1 MQHLTL
7 DEHLFGPGPKRLLA
21 LDGGGVRGMLSLG
34 YLERIENILR
44 VRHGGDPDFR
54 LSDYFDLIGGTSIG
68 AVLAAGLALGYP
80 VAEIQALFSR
90 MMAAMFRKPPWR
102 IGVWGAKYETET
114 VIDALKELGGNIALG
129 SDEIKT
135 GLMVIAKRL
144 DTGSPWLIH
153 NNPRGK
159 FYGDADDATANRN
172 LPLHQVVRASTAAPL
187 YFDPERIALAPGVEG
202 LFVDGGVST
211 ANNPALQLLM
221 LATMEGY
228 ALQWPFG
235 AENLLLV
242 SVGTG
247 RKPASIAAGGKT
259 PAIQMAVQSLM
270 SVMNDCDWL
279 NQAILQWISESP
291 TAWEIDAEVGDLR
304 NDSLGG
310 QTLLRYL
317 RYNVLFDSQ
326 WLRARLGIEIGEKEV
341 IKLDSPD
348 KPANIELLAQLGRW
362 AADKQVLEEHL
373 PASFDLCATES
384 GASAAPEHDR

>member
-1 MQHLTL
+1 MQHLTR

-80 VAEIQALFSR
+80 VAEMQALFAR
-90 MMAAMFRKPPWR
+90 MMTTMFRKPPWR

-129 SDEIKT
+129 GDEIKT

-159 FYGDADDATANRN
+159 FYGDAEDATANRN
-172 LPLHQVVRASTAAPL
+172 LPLHQVVRASTAAPI
-187 YFDPERIALAPGVEG
+187 YFDPERIALASGVEG

-211 ANNPALQLLM
+211 ANNPALQLLK

-259 PAIQMAVQSLM
+259 PAIQRAVQSLM

-304 NDSLGG
+304 NDLLGG

-317 RYNVLFDSQ
+317 RYNVMFDSQ

-384 GASAAPEHDR
+384 GASAAPEHDG